1 MQRTNCRLAL
11 LPLAVILLLVLLLLE
26 GTEAQYKYRRPP
38 PQLIGGPPP
47 PLPPPPQI
55 YKKSWAP
62 GPPRLGPGG
71 GGLPPSMSG
80 NSIHMGAP
88 NFLHKRP
95 PIFKPLNYRF
105 RRPPGPPGSPMPPM
119 FNVVPSAYKPMPAS
133 ISGLLGG
140 PTNFGSLLKQKQQQ
154 QQPQPQPL
162 PQQQQQQ
169 QQQQPQV
176 QQQQHQS
183 VVQPSMQRVIGPMKE
198 LQSMAKLPQ
207 QYSPEYRPEM
217 SMPLHHHHH
226 HHHRAGV
233 DDDRGPIH
241 TIPAPNLGPASKSFQ
256 QQQQYQ
262 QQQREQQQ
270 QQQQQQESMK
280 RPTYSVTQVD
290 YSTVFNGQDA
300 NMESQRISPGGATS
314 SVGQLVHQYEVT
326 ESNEINSATPA
337 TYFTPDFDSAAQ
349 YAAVLQEQQLQAND
363 VYANHP
369 SSSLSR
375 SSQQQQQQQDSDAD
389 SSASMNLHST
399 MHVGGVSSSGSSSGD
414 SQSSG
419 QQDLHVGQP
428 VAGGPTISATK
439 LYEVLNA
446 FPQQL
451 TDQYALSQQ
460 PQIQQHLL
468 QQQLTQIL
476 QQQQQ
481 SLQDDTDAKQTSFS
495 QPILHSF
502 NYDEQA
508 DKPKQQR
515 KQQSQSQQQQQQ
527 QSIFVN
533 QNYASGR
540 VSADYSLSPDASDV
554 QEVGVIGVGAA
565 DAGAQPENNIDY
577 EKAAAANFLED
588 KGLTSQFYTTLPN
601 RDAAETLAALAA
613 AGNVNSQLIGQ
624 LRKQQQE
631 QRQRLRE
638 QQQNNQ
644 QSSSSSSASS
654 SMPSNHKD
662 ENDKEQQQQQQQ
674 HEVAS
679 EKQSSNTQKQL
690 EHRRKLFYRRN
701 KNRSDTPLSDEGK
714 KEDTKDDEKLSL
726 RIMVS
731 DESEE
736 KDNSEE
742 YEYERDE
749 ADNSRNN
756 ESPTEETEFGSRIA

>member
-1 MQRTNCRLAL
+1 
-11 LPLAVILLLVLLLLE
+11 
-26 GTEAQYKYRRPP
+26 
-38 PQLIGGPPP
+38 
-47 PLPPPPQI
+47 
-55 YKKSWAP
+55 
-62 GPPRLGPGG
+62 
-71 GGLPPSMSG
+71 
-80 NSIHMGAP
+80 
-88 NFLHKRP
+88 
-95 PIFKPLNYRF
+95 
-105 RRPPGPPGSPMPPM
+105 
-119 FNVVPSAYKPMPAS
+119 
-133 ISGLLGG
+133 
-140 PTNFGSLLKQKQQQ
+140 
-154 QQPQPQPL
+154 
-162 PQQQQQQ
+162 
-169 QQQQPQV
+169 
-176 QQQQHQS
+176 
-183 VVQPSMQRVIGPMKE
+183 
-198 LQSMAKLPQ
+198 
-207 QYSPEYRPEM
+207 
-217 SMPLHHHHH
+217 
-226 HHHRAGV
+226 
-233 DDDRGPIH
+233 
-241 TIPAPNLGPASKSFQ
+241 
-256 QQQQYQ
+256 
-262 QQQREQQQ
+262 
-270 QQQQQQESMK
+270 
-280 RPTYSVTQVD
+280 
-290 YSTVFNGQDA
+290 
-300 NMESQRISPGGATS
+300 
-314 SVGQLVHQYEVT
+314 
-326 ESNEINSATPA
+326 
-337 TYFTPDFDSAAQ
+337 
-349 YAAVLQEQQLQAND
+349 
-363 VYANHP
+363 
-369 SSSLSR
+369 
-375 SSQQQQQQQDSDAD
+375 
-389 SSASMNLHST
+389 MNLHST

-414 SQSSG
+414 SQ

-476 QQQQQ
+476 QQQQ
-481 SLQDDTDAKQTSFS
+481 SLQDDTDAKQQTSFS

-515 KQQSQSQQQQQQ
+515 KQQSQSQQQ

-577 EKAAAANFLED
+577 EKAAAANYLED

-631 QRQRLRE
+631 QRQRQRE

-644 QSSSSSSASS
+644 QSSSSSSS

-662 ENDKEQQQQQQQ
+662 EDDKEQQ
-674 HEVAS
+674 EVAS
-679 EKQSSNTQKQL
+679 EKQSSSTQKQL

-701 KNRSDTPLSDEGK
+701 KNRSETPLSDEGK

-731 DESEE
+731 DESAE

-749 ADNSRNN
+749 ADNSRNS